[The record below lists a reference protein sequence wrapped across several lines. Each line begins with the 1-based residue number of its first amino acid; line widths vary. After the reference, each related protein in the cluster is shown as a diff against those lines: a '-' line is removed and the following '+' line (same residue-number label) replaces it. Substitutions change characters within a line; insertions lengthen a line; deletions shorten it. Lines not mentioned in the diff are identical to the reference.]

1 MTEFKMIR
9 LYSECLRYKTY
20 SDRLAYLQEIAR
32 IGEIKF
38 GGQRYRNQD
47 FYHSYEWRKFRNKII
62 TRDFGCDLALEDHE
76 ILGNIFI
83 HHINI
88 LSVEEFM
95 EDSESLMD
103 PENCICVSRATHDLI
118 HYGGEPAKQITERK
132 PGDTRLW

>member
-1 MTEFKMIR
+1 MIR
-9 LYSECLRYKTY
+9 SYSECIRYKTY
-20 SDRLAYLQEIAR
+20 ADRLAYLQEIAR

-62 TRDFGCDLALEDHE
+62 TRDFGYDLAIENLE
-76 ILGNIFI
+76 INGSIII

-88 LSVEEFM
+88 LSIDDM
-95 EDSESLMD
+95 LNGSSLLMD

-118 HYGGEPAKQITERK
+118 HYGGEPKQEILERK